1 MRGWLLTFVL
11 WTTVLWANA
20 RQFNTHWVAAP
31 DTDSLAHVWFRTT
44 LLSSARHREAHL
56 TIATTG
62 LVKVYVNEA
71 KVGTALFYPSRP
83 QGDTTAIALTL
94 DVTPYLRP
102 DSNVVA
108 VLYSPGFPHATRRQ
122 VSAVFYGIDYKGQHF
137 AYFSDKSW
145 ICRRAASGLTP
156 DGHEWVD
163 GRQADTPWTAGDFDV
178 ALWRHVVETQ
188 GPETTTAPLTQQ
200 QATACKSYAAYLPAE
215 KIVRS
220 RGYNYFDTNGNE
232 VTYDYGRGFRGFVR
246 LNLREVVSFS
256 GIYGGLSPKN
266 IPGPNTPGLYLLP
279 DGCGQLGKVPYMEIT
294 AGIENIFEFLRID
307 YVRRI
312 SYAKNLKGWDKNGIR
327 FTFRVSF

>member
-1 MRGWLLTFVL
+1 M
-11 WTTVLWANA
+11 
-20 RQFNTHWVAAP
+20 
-31 DTDSLAHVWFRTT
+31 
-44 LLSSARHREAHL
+44 
-56 TIATTG
+56 
-62 LVKVYVNEA
+62 
-71 KVGTALFYPSRP
+71 
-83 QGDTTAIALTL
+83 AITL

-108 VLYSPGFPHATRRQ
+108 VLYSPGFPHATRQQ
-122 VSAVFYGIDYKGQHF
+122 VSAVFYGTDYKGQHF

-246 LNLREVVSFS
+246 LNLREARWGEQVEAA
-256 GIYGGLSPKN
+256 GLRYTCNGEMDEQASPVFAIGYQRRVTVTGDKYFRRDQ
-266 IPGPNTPGLYLLP
+266 ITEAEAVDVAPIFIDNTF
-279 DGCGQLGKVPYMEIT
+279 Q
-294 AGIENIFEFLRID
+294 
-307 YVRRI
+307 
-312 SYAKNLKGWDKNGIR
+312 
-327 FTFRVSF
+327 

>member
-11 WTTVLWANA
+11 WTTVLWVNA

-108 VLYSPGFPHATRRQ
+108 VLYSPGNASPTSATIRGFVVMRPQ
-122 VSAVFYGIDYKGQHF
+122 DSQPTDT
-137 AYFSDKSW
+137 
-145 ICRRAASGLTP
+145 SGSTDAGP
-156 DGHEWVD
+156 TRP
-163 GRQADTPWTAGDFDV
+163 GRQATSTWHCGAMLWRRQTTKTPPHPLRNSKPHPARPTLPASLPRKSSEAGDITISTPTATRCPTTMAADSV
-178 ALWRHVVETQ
+178 ASSASTSARHD
-188 GPETTTAPLTQQ
+188 GA
-200 QATACKSYAAYLPAE
+200 S
-215 KIVRS
+215 RS
-220 RGYNYFDTNGNE
+220 RPPDCAIPATDRWTSRPALSLPSDTSDE
-232 VTYDYGRGFRGFVR
+232 SR
-246 LNLREVVSFS
+246 
-256 GIYGGLSPKN
+256 
-266 IPGPNTPGLYLLP
+266 
-279 DGCGQLGKVPYMEIT
+279 
-294 AGIENIFEFLRID
+294 
-307 YVRRI
+307 
-312 SYAKNLKGWDKNGIR
+312 
-327 FTFRVSF
+327 

>member
-11 WTTVLWANA
+11 WTTVLWVNA

-44 LLSSARHREAHL
+44 LLSSARHREANL

-122 VSAVFYGIDYKGQHF
+122 VSAVFYGIDSKGQRF
-137 AYFSDKSW
+137 AYFSDNSW
-145 ICRRAASGLTP
+145 ICRHAASGLTA

-163 GRQADTPWTAGDFDV
+163 GRWADTPWTASDFDV
-178 ALWRHVVETQ
+178 ALWRHAVETTDD
-188 GPETTTAPLTQQ
+188 ENVTAPLRNSKPHPARPT
-200 QATACKSYAAYLPAE
+200 LPASLPRKSSE
-215 KIVRS
+215 AGDITISTPTATRCPTTMAADSVASSASTSARHDGASRS
-220 RGYNYFDTNGNE
+220 RPPDCAIPATDRWTSRPALSLPSDTSAE
-232 VTYDYGRGFRGFVR
+232 SR
-246 LNLREVVSFS
+246 
-256 GIYGGLSPKN
+256 
-266 IPGPNTPGLYLLP
+266 
-279 DGCGQLGKVPYMEIT
+279 
-294 AGIENIFEFLRID
+294 
-307 YVRRI
+307 
-312 SYAKNLKGWDKNGIR
+312 
-327 FTFRVSF
+327 